1 MTYFG
6 LINYQKAIDWDL
18 GKTTVHLMCVFS
30 DLESWANPIKSND
43 PEDNRPF
50 YLLYREKILK
60 DVPYLG
66 SVSSISRSIL
76 ELETK
81 EIIECINKHFA
92 PAYRLTEKG
101 LSWKRKPEIENANGG
116 ESAPQPPQQKSPIQ
130 KKRKKNIFVL
140 ASLTRVEDL
149 SKEYLDNLF
158 NAAMKMAQQYNIPN
172 AKDEF
177 DSFLLHH
184 SKKGSKWANWHSAFG
199 TWCKN
204 NKKFNEPNGGE
215 NNDNGLY
222 Q

>member
-18 GKTTVHLMCVFS
+18 GKTTVHLMPVFS

-43 PEDNRPF
+43 PEDNRPY

-60 DVPYLG
+60 DIPYLG
-66 SVSSISRSIL
+66 SLTSISRSIL

-81 EIIECINKHFA
+81 EIIESINKHFA

-101 LSWKRKPEIENANGG
+101 LSWKRKPEIENPNGG
-116 ESAPQPPQQKSPIQ
+116 ESTEQPQQPKPAP
-130 KKRKKNIFVL
+130 KKERKKNKFALI
-140 ASLTRVEDL
+140 TPQRVEDL
-149 SKEYLDNLF
+149 SKEYMDSLF
-158 NAAMKMAQQYNIPN
+158 QASMKTAIEKNIKNP
-172 AKDEF
+172 KDEF
-177 DSFLLHH
+177 ENFLLHH
-184 SKKGSKWANWHSAFG
+184 SKKGNKWANWLSAFQ
-199 TWCKN
+199 TWCNN

-215 NNDNGLY
+215 RDTNGLY

>member
-18 GKTTVHLMCVFS
+18 GKTTVHLMCVFA
-30 DLESWANPIKSND
+30 DLESWANAVKSND
-43 PEDNRPF
+43 PEDNRPY

-81 EIIECINKHFA
+81 GIVECINKHYA

-101 LSWKRKPEIENANGG
+101 LSWKRKPDSENPNGG
-116 ESAPQPPQQKSPIQ
+116 ESSEQPQQPKTPQ
-130 KKRKKNIFVL
+130 KERKKNKFAL
-140 ASLTRVEDL
+140 ASPKRVEDL
-149 SKEYLDNLF
+149 SKEYMDDLRKSCIDL
-158 NAAMKMAQQYNIPN
+158 AIRYEIQTPQNIFE
-172 AKDEF
+172 D
-177 DSFLLHH
+177 FLLHH
-184 SKKGSKWANWHSAFG
+184 SKKGSRWANWFSAFV
-199 TWCKN
+199 TWCKK
-204 NKKFNEPNGGE
+204 NKEFSKPNVGE
-215 NNDNGLY
+215 QDSNGLY

>member
-18 GKTTVHLMCVFS
+18 GKTTVHLMPIMA
-30 DLESWANPIKSND
+30 DLESWANPVKSND
-43 PEDNRPF
+43 PEDNRPY

-81 EIIECINKHFA
+81 GIIECINKHYA

-101 LSWKRKPEIENANGG
+101 FTWKRKPESENPNDG
-116 ESAPQPPQQKSPIQ
+116 ESPEQTAQPKTPSKE
-130 KKRKKNIFVL
+130 RKKNKFVL
-140 ASLTRVEDL
+140 PSKKRAEDL
-149 SKEYLDNLF
+149 SKEYMDDLF
-158 NAAMKMAQQYNIPN
+158 KSAIDMANKRNIPN
-172 AKDEF
+172 AKEEF
-177 DSFLLHH
+177 EKFLEHH
-184 SKKGSKWANWHSAFG
+184 SKHGNKWANWLSAFS
-199 TWCKN
+199 TWCRN

-215 NNDNGLY
+215 KDENGLY

>member
-18 GKTTVHLMCVFS
+18 GKTTVHLMPVFS
-30 DLESWANPIKSND
+30 DLESWANPVKSND
-43 PEDNRPF
+43 PEDNRPY

-60 DVPYLG
+60 DIPYLG
-66 SVSSISRSIL
+66 SLTSISRSIL

-101 LSWKRKPEIENANGG
+101 LSWKRKPESENPNGG
-116 ESAPQPPQQKSPIQ
+116 ESSEPPLPQPKPAP
-130 KKRKKNIFVL
+130 KKERKKNEFAL
-140 ASLTRVEDL
+140 PTPQRVEDL
-149 SKEYLDNLF
+149 SKEYTDKLF
-158 NAAMKMAQQYNIPN
+158 QAAMKKALAMNISNP
-172 AKDEF
+172 KDEF
-177 DSFLLHH
+177 EDFLLHH
-184 SKKGSKWANWHSAFG
+184 SKKGSKWANWLSAFH

-204 NKKFNEPNGGE
+204 NKKYSKPNGGE
-215 NNDNGLY
+215 SDTGLY